1 MIHPTRT
8 NLLILKDKS
17 KSVINSIGIL
27 KARRQAL
34 IKEFL
39 DTTAPFLRSREDIRK
54 IYGEAIDE
62 LMLSLGHEGENTIK
76 SIAVVAEREINLD
89 IVENSV
95 WGLKYKDIILHDDP
109 VRDPDKRGYDFLSVT
124 SHVEESA
131 YLFEKTLA
139 LTIDLAVFEN
149 KLKRLSNEIMNITRK
164 IKVIEERMLPGLKH
178 QIRTIAQY
186 ISERERETYYRLK
199 KFKTLKQ

>member
-34 IKEFL
+34 IREFL

-62 LMLSLGHEGENTIK
+62 LMLGLGHEGENTIN
-76 SIAVVAEREINLD
+76 SIAVVAERELNLD
-89 IVENSV
+89 IVENSF
-95 WGLKYKDIILHDDP
+95 WGLKYKDVILHDDP
-109 VRDPDKRGYDFLSVT
+109 VRDPDKRGYDFLSAT

-139 LTIDLAVFEN
+139 LTIDLAAFEN

-164 IKVIEERMLPGLKH
+164 IKVMEERMLPGLKH
-178 QIRTIAQY
+178 QIRTIIQY

-199 KFKTLKQ
+199 KFKELKQ